1 MGKMRI
7 EPDFSTRSGWICS
20 GKVVLARLWGNG
32 VVLLVLCNLFW
43 AGSIVMGRGA
53 AGLIPPALFT
63 AVRWGGALA
72 LMLPFAWGGL
82 GRDWPVLRARWRM
95 VVVFGV
101 LGIVAYN
108 SLVYRGLH
116 DTTAVNALLLQSAT
130 PLLTLVAALLLF
142 GERPSGRSVA
152 AIVVSIA
159 GVVVIAAQGSWAE
172 LLQLRVNPGDGLVLM
187 AVAAYA
193 AYGVLLRLRP
203 AVAPLSLLAAAVA
216 VGVVILV
223 PLAWGEFAA
232 GARLVVTP
240 FSVLS
245 LVYAAV
251 LPAFVSY
258 LFYNRGVELVGAAWA
273 GQSMHLMPAFG
284 IVLAVVFL
292 GERLHPFHAV
302 GMGLIG
308 AGLWMAGRRR

>member
-1 MGKMRI
+1 MLRRFWDNGLLL
-7 EPDFSTRSGWICS
+7 
-20 GKVVLARLWGNG
+20 LA
-32 VVLLVLCNLFW
+32 LCNLSW
-43 AGSIVMGRGA
+43 AGSIVMGRA
-53 AGLIPPALFT
+53 AAALIPPALFT
-63 AVRWGGALA
+63 AVRWGGALGI
-72 LMLPFAWGGL
+72 MLPFAWPGL
-82 GRDWPVLRARWRM
+82 LRDWPVLRARWR
-95 VVVFGV
+95 VVVLFGV

-130 PLLTLVAALLLF
+130 PLLTLLAALILF
-142 GERPSGRSVA
+142 GERPAARSVV
-152 AIVVSIA
+152 AILVSVV

-172 LLQLRVNPGDGLVLM
+172 LRQLRVNPGDGLVLL

-203 AVAPLSLLAAAVA
+203 AVAPLSLLAASVA

-223 PLAWGEFAA
+223 PLAWAEHEA

-240 FSVLS
+240 FSVVS
-245 LVYAAV
+245 LAYAAV
-251 LPAFVSY
+251 FPAFLSY
-258 LFYNRGVELVGAAWA
+258 LFYNRGVELVGAARA

-302 GMGLIG
+302 GVGLVGTGI
-308 AGLWMAGRRR
+308 WMARRG